1 MKGLISV
8 TGAIGLTILLGAC
21 GNNSSS
27 TSSTDSSTTKNDST
41 ATAQNAQP
49 QTMKS
54 PEQDFV
60 NYAVPAN
67 TTEMVWLREGME
79 KSGNKDI
86 KTHAKMMLKDHQ
98 QLDEKVKAFLSTK
111 GTNLTVPA
119 VDTTNAV
126 NINDKK
132 GKDWDKA
139 WVDKMVDDHSNL
151 LDKLK
156 ASQKDVK
163 DSSLLAL
170 INNTIPTVESH
181 LAMAKT
187 MKSKM

>member
-8 TGAIGLTILLGAC
+8 AGTIGIMILLGAC
-21 GNNSSS
+21 GNNEST
-27 TSSTDSSTTKNDST
+27 TSSTDSTTAKNDST
-41 ATAQNAQP
+41 TTAQNTQP
-49 QTMKS
+49 QSTKS
-54 PEQDFV
+54 PEQEFV

-67 TTEMVWLREGME
+67 TTEMIWLREGME

-86 KTHAKMMLKDHQ
+86 KNHARMMLKDHQ
-98 QLDEKVKAFLSTK
+98 QLDEKVKAFLTTK

-156 ASQKDVK
+156 SSQKDVK

>member
-1 MKGLISV
+1 MKGIISV
-8 TGAIGLTILLGAC
+8 AGAFSLMMLLGAC
-21 GNNSSS
+21 GGNGSNTNSSD
-27 TSSTDSSTTKNDST
+27 TSAARTDTA
-41 ATAQNAQP
+41 ATAQAEQP
-49 QTMKS
+49 KQTKS
-54 PEQDFV
+54 PEQEFV

-67 TTEMVWLREGME
+67 TTEMVWLREGMN

-86 KTHAKMMLKDHQ
+86 KSHAKMMLKDHQ
-98 QLDEKVKAFLSTK
+98 QLDEKVKTFLTTK
-111 GTNLTVPA
+111 GTYLNVPA

-139 WVDKMVDDHSNL
+139 WVDKMVDDHSEL

-156 ASQKDVK
+156 SSQKDVK

-181 LAMAKT
+181 LAMAKS

>member
-1 MKGLISV
+1 
-8 TGAIGLTILLGAC
+8 LTLLLGAC
-21 GNNSSS
+21 GNNGSN
-27 TSSTDSSTTKNDST
+27 TSSTDSSAAKTDT
-41 ATAQNAQP
+41 ATTAQNTQAQ
-49 QTMKS
+49 QMKS

-67 TTEMVWLREGME
+67 TKEMVWLREGIA
-79 KSGNKDI
+79 KSGNSDI
-86 KTHAKMMLKDHQ
+86 KNHAKMMLKDHQ
-98 QLDEKVKAFLSTK
+98 QLDEKVKAYLSTK
-111 GTNLTVPA
+111 GTNLNVPA

-139 WVDKMVDDHSNL
+139 WVDKMVDDHSEL

-156 ASQKDVK
+156 SSQKDVK
-163 DSSLLAL
+163 DSSLLTL

>member
-8 TGAIGLTILLGAC
+8 AGAMGLMILLGAC
-21 GNNSSS
+21 GNNNSG

-41 ATAQNAQP
+41 ATAQNVQP
-49 QTMKS
+49 QTTKS
-54 PEQDFV
+54 PEQEFV

-67 TTEMVWLREGME
+67 TTEMIWLREGVE

-86 KTHAKMMLKDHQ
+86 KNHAKMMLKDHQ
-98 QLDEKVKAFLSTK
+98 QLDEKVKAYLTTK

-156 ASQKDVK
+156 SSQKDVK

-181 LAMAKT
+181 LAMTKT

>member
-8 TGAIGLTILLGAC
+8 AGSLSLTLLLGAC
-21 GNNSSS
+21 GNNGSN
-27 TSSTDSSTTKNDST
+27 TSSTDSSAAKTDT
-41 ATAQNAQP
+41 ATTAQNTQAQ
-49 QTMKS
+49 QMKS

-67 TTEMVWLREGME
+67 TKEMVWLREGIA
-79 KSGNKDI
+79 KSGNSDI
-86 KTHAKMMLKDHQ
+86 KNHAKMMLKDHQ
-98 QLDEKVKAFLSTK
+98 QLDEKVKAYLSTK
-111 GTNLTVPA
+111 GTNLNVPA

-139 WVDKMVDDHSNL
+139 WVDKMVDDHSEL

-156 ASQKDVK
+156 SSQKDVK
-163 DSSLLAL
+163 DSSLLTL

>member
-8 TGAIGLTILLGAC
+8 AGVFSLMILLGAC
-21 GNNSSS
+21 GNNASNSN
-27 TSSTDSSTTKNDST
+27 STDSSTAKTDT
-41 ATAQNAQP
+41 ATTAQNTQP
-49 QTMKS
+49 QQTKS

-67 TTEMVWLREGME
+67 TTEIVWLKEGIA
-79 KSGNKDI
+79 KSGSPEI
-86 KTHAKMMLKDHQ
+86 KSHAKMMLKDHQ
-98 QLDEKVKAFLSTK
+98 QLDEKVKSYLTTK
-111 GTNLTVPA
+111 GTSLTVPP

-139 WVDKMVDDHSNL
+139 WVDKMVDDHSHL

-156 ASQKDVK
+156 SSQNDVK

-181 LAMAKT
+181 LAMAKK